1 MIYDKLTALSSYLK
15 EEKYEALHNFINLVD
30 VNISL
35 TEQSELG
42 DIGFYKV
49 ITYETI
55 NENRITESHLEFIDI
70 QIVLSGEEVIRVYD
84 KKNLEVTSA
93 YSSTSDCIFYKV
105 GGAQFRAEIRLT
117 PGKFAIFFPEDV
129 HETQISPDLKSGQI
143 KKLVVKLKKE
153 YFDK

>member
-1 MIYDKLTALSSYLK
+1 MIYDKLTALPSYLK
-15 EEKYEALHNFINLVD
+15 EEKYEALHSFINTVD
-30 VNISL
+30 INIAL
-35 TEQSELG
+35 TEQSELP

-55 NENRITESHLEFIDI
+55 SQNWITESHLEFIDI
-70 QIVLSGEEVIRVYD
+70 QIVLSGEEIIRVYD
-84 KKNLEVTSA
+84 KKNLEITKT
-93 YSSTSDCIFYKV
+93 YSSMSDCIFYKV
-105 GGAQFRAEIRLT
+105 GEAQFGAEIRLT

-129 HETQISPDLKSGQI
+129 HETQIAPDLNSGQI

>member
-15 EEKYEALHNFINLVD
+15 EEKYEALHSFINTVD
-30 VNISL
+30 INIAL
-35 TEQSELG
+35 TEQSELPG
-42 DIGFYKV
+42 IGFYKV

-55 NENRITESHLEFIDI
+55 SQNWITESHFEFIDI
-70 QIVLSGEEVIRVYD
+70 QIVLSGEEIIRVYN
-84 KKNLEVTSA
+84 KENLEITKA

-105 GGAQFRAEIRLT
+105 GEAQYGAEIRLS

-129 HETQISPDLKSGQI
+129 HETQIALDLKSGQI